1 MAPSPSYRVW
11 PFVAGRSASTSLHV
25 VRLGS
30 VSHMGAGLVALAH
43 ACRGVGGGSGLPRQI
58 CAEDWRRSLWQLPT
72 GGSWAGVAVHRG
84 QTPHP
89 DDMSHRV
96 VGDNPQPS

>member
-1 MAPSPSYRVW
+1 MAPRPPTASP
-11 PFVAGRSASTSLHV
+11 FIAGRSALTSLHV

-30 VSHMGAGLVALAH
+30 LSCMGASLVALAH
-43 ACRGVGGGSGLPRQI
+43 ACRGVGGGSGLPLQI
-58 CAEDWRRSLWQLPT
+58 CAEDSRRSLWQLPS
-72 GGSWAGVAVHRG
+72 GGSWADVAVHRG
-84 QTPHP
+84 RTPHR